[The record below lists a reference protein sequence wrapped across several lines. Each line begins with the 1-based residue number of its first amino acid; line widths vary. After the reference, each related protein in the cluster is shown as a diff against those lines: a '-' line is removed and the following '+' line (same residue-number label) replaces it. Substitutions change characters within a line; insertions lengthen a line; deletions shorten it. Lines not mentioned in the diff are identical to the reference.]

1 MTYIKAIEFKM
12 RDPLKKE
19 DCTWPVIRMKIQF
32 NLDAR
37 FCCRGALNW
46 TSGCTKIESELDA
59 EHSKDAGE
67 LANEVEDNEVL
78 EGMGQA
84 GLLEIVKIDAAL
96 ERIERGDYGVCASC
110 GGDISAER
118 LDVLPY
124 TPMCKTCAANAKIH

>member
-1 MTYIKAIEFKM
+1 MA
-12 RDPLKKE
+12 RDQNE
-19 DCTWPVIRMKIQF
+19 NSIQSRRKILLARRVE
-32 NLDAR
+32 LDVR
-37 FCCRGALNW
+37 LH
-46 TSGCTKIESELDA
+46 KIEGELDA
-59 EHSKDAGE
+59 EHSKDTGE

-124 TPMCKTCAANAKIH
+124 TPMCKTCAANAETH